1 MALHDNSS
9 MIVSDVYVVN
19 EVLKVMN
26 EMFFNHLEDF
36 CCAVKANR
44 LTNIELFSICLR
56 DGWRT
61 WRASSLQWN
70 LRVCVAGTWFAWRTS
85 QRQSKPPKENQFSPS
100 NIKSLPK
107 GHEFVGLNCVQP
119 PSGAPSFF
127 LCYLSLFSTLSF
139 ITHFATSLLYIIP
152 YPLWVLYTPRR
163 LFLG

>member
-56 DGWRT
+56 DG
-61 WRASSLQWN
+61 
-70 LRVCVAGTWFAWRTS
+70 
-85 QRQSKPPKENQFSPS
+85 
-100 NIKSLPK
+100 
-107 GHEFVGLNCVQP
+107 
-119 PSGAPSFF
+119 
-127 LCYLSLFSTLSF
+127 
-139 ITHFATSLLYIIP
+139 
-152 YPLWVLYTPRR
+152 
-163 LFLG
+163 